1 MAHCLVKTKQEPLN
15 IYIMKK
21 LLITLSVAIYSS
33 FSFANA
39 PLSVRNYSN
48 AFIFNERGIEF
59 AVFPDGQFDFNVL
72 NRRGGVFGGNQI
84 DVNVGFNGQGYVSFN
99 AGYQYDHFIQYDD
112 FGAIIQ
118 IQNVPVFYDYYGRV
132 RQIGNVRIHYNH
144 NGYVRQIGRL
154 YIGYRPN
161 LSFYYHGYI
170 NSRNRF
176 YTQRPWHVYYRRPSV
191 QTCVVYDLPY
201 RRYYTPNRRHYTGP
215 YRNNRRPAV
224 YHGNTRSRRT
234 TQTAYTN
241 SANRNRNSSV
251 RTTTTRSV
259 SRVHP
264 ANSGAVRTTTRTRT
278 TTQPSTPNRV
288 QQRSNKHIKPRGN
301 SVVQQKTR
309 TVKRS
314 APQSN
319 RQQQKKRSPSRL
331 KRTQ

>member
-39 PLSVRNYSN
+39 PFSVRNYSN

-72 NRRGGVFGGNQI
+72 NRQGRVFGGNQI

-144 NGYVRQIGRL
+144 NGYVRQIGGL

-191 QTCVVYDLPY
+191 QTCVVYDRPY

-259 SRVHP
+259 SSVNP
-264 ANSGAVRTTTRTRT
+264 TNSGAVRTTTRTRT
-278 TTQPSTPNRV
+278 TTQRSTPNRV

-301 SVVQQKTR
+301 SVVQQRTR
-309 TVKRS
+309 TVERS

-331 KRTQ
+331 KRTP

>member
-1 MAHCLVKTKQEPLN
+1 
-15 IYIMKK
+15 MKK

-39 PLSVRNYSN
+39 PFSVRNYSN

-72 NRRGGVFGGNQI
+72 NRQGRVFGGNQI

-144 NGYVRQIGRL
+144 NGYVRQIGGL

-161 LSFYYHGYI
+161 LSFFCHGYI

-176 YTQRPWHVYYRRPSV
+176 YTQ
-191 QTCVVYDLPY
+191 
-201 RRYYTPNRRHYTGP
+201 
-215 YRNNRRPAV
+215 
-224 YHGNTRSRRT
+224 
-234 TQTAYTN
+234 
-241 SANRNRNSSV
+241 
-251 RTTTTRSV
+251 
-259 SRVHP
+259 
-264 ANSGAVRTTTRTRT
+264 
-278 TTQPSTPNRV
+278 
-288 QQRSNKHIKPRGN
+288 
-301 SVVQQKTR
+301 
-309 TVKRS
+309 
-314 APQSN
+314 
-319 RQQQKKRSPSRL
+319 
-331 KRTQ
+331 

>member
-39 PLSVRNYSN
+39 PFSVRNYSN

-144 NGYVRQIGRL
+144 NGYVRQIGGL

-191 QTCVVYDLPY
+191 QTCVVYDRPY

-241 SANRNRNSSV
+241 SANRNRNSGV

-259 SRVHP
+259 SSVNP
-264 ANSGAVRTTTRTRT
+264 ANSGTVRTTTRTRT
-278 TTQPSTPNRV
+278 TTQRSTPNRV